1 MTINQG
7 QQHSVPQQT
16 QSQRITNRDDIEG
29 LRKFQKDFNIQY
41 NTGNQPQQ
49 PPQQQ
54 QQGAPNVKNPQP
66 SISPG
71 TQQQPQQSQQVHQKQ
86 QIQGQNIKTHA
97 EQPQTQQS
105 NTPSQPTTQQI
116 AQQDQQQSYQMQT
129 PPTNVDSQSNQIH
142 SAGSNLKPGVNTVT
156 DSPSEKSTPPTVAKK
171 HVLNPAA
178 KPFTPRSPSTPTQSR
193 PHTPQTPVPTPI
205 PTAGIFAGPHV
216 QAAQHPMYVIQ
227 PHPQQTF
234 QQAAGHPGVPVQ
246 QGRLRRPQIAT
257 QMQVSAATATGQP
270 LLTAPFLHY
279 QQTATHP
286 SHFQTQPY
294 QQMVRYYSEPP
305 PQPVQFLAQTPPST
319 TPSPG
324 QHQQFHQPQPQPS
337 PQTGAPQQFV
347 PGGQQPPP
355 QPTHY
360 QVVPVIPQQLVSH
373 YYQGAAQ
380 HPQQAQQF
388 QIVMP
393 GHATQ

>member
-1 MTINQG
+1 
-7 QQHSVPQQT
+7 
-16 QSQRITNRDDIEG
+16 
-29 LRKFQKDFNIQY
+29 
-41 NTGNQPQQ
+41 
-49 PPQQQ
+49 
-54 QQGAPNVKNPQP
+54 
-66 SISPG
+66 
-71 TQQQPQQSQQVHQKQ
+71 KQ

-193 PHTPQTPVPTPI
+193 PHTPQTP
-205 PTAGIFAGPHV
+205 
-216 QAAQHPMYVIQ
+216 
-227 PHPQQTF
+227 
-234 QQAAGHPGVPVQ
+234 
-246 QGRLRRPQIAT
+246 
-257 QMQVSAATATGQP
+257 
-270 LLTAPFLHY
+270 
-279 QQTATHP
+279 
-286 SHFQTQPY
+286 PY